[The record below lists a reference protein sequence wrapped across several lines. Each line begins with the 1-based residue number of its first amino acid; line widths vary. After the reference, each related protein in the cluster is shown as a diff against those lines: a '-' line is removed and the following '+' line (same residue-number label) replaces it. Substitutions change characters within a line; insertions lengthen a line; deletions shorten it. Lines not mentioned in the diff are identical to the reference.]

1 MFMNTNC
8 KMSITINKP
17 LTVYSYQNVHGQD
30 LVDYSPKIKTT
41 LFIMG
46 LTIPEIKTP
55 VPSNA

>member
-1 MFMNTNC
+1 MLMNTNC
-8 KMSITINKP
+8 KMTITINK
-17 LTVYSYQNVHGQD
+17 LFTVYSYQNAHRQD

-55 VPSNA
+55 VPPNA